1 MQAAK
6 FSSHLLGPKHSSPDW
21 ESAEKAQDMLHA
33 FPTGGL
39 ARHREFSQELTLTL
53 LSVFDGCVFQLTNWN
68 LNRKAMVLGDGA
80 SGEDE
85 SS

>member
-1 MQAAK
+1 MGCWGWLQTLRENEHPVALYWGDKWTSPWVQMQAAK

-39 ARHREFSQELTLTL
+39 ARHREFSQELTLR
-53 LSVFDGCVFQLTNWN
+53 LS
-68 LNRKAMVLGDGA
+68 
-80 SGEDE
+80 
-85 SS
+85 